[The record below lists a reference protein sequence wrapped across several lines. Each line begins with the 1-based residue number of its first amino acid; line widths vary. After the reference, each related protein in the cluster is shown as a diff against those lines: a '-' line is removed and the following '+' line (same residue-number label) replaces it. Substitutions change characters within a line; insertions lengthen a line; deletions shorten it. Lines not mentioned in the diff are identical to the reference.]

1 MIAKKTGQGRIVDCS
16 MTDGCRYY
24 SKIIS
29 ECKNKGRVEPTDKL
43 EFCSYQ
49 DAKFVVR
56 CKN

>member
-1 MIAKKTGQGRIVDCS
+1 

-29 ECKNKGRVEPTDKL
+29 ECKDKGKIEPNDKIEL
-43 EFCSYQ
+43 YNYQ

-56 CKN
+56 RKK